1 MTLFSMIID
10 HVREMM
16 RLQSKYERAYFG
28 IKLSSKY
35 RDTSSIHLTVLQL
48 CKYEQHFMYCARA
61 GIFYCGNSTE
71 VVHDENSHQ
80 ET

>member
-10 HVREMM
+10 QVREMM

-35 RDTSSIHLTVLQL
+35 RDTSSIHNCSTTVQ
-48 CKYEQHFMYCARA
+48 
-61 GIFYCGNSTE
+61 I
-71 VVHDENSHQ
+71 
-80 ET
+80 